1 MNWLRAWLLVV
12 AAAVMLGCGSGE
24 EAAPPADAGDSTST
38 PTVEPGTETA
48 PPTGDEPT
56 GIPDEPTP
64 EPEPKGDGA
73 DAAPPAA
80 DPLGGSV
87 IPDN

>member
-24 EAAPPADAGDSTST
+24 EAAPPADAENPTA